1 MKFEMVNLFYIEF
14 VICNKKFNFGKIM
27 ENNGLFVCVKV
38 VIWGKNKLLW
48 KVFMN
53 FRNEICI
60 LKFNKWNEFV
70 MKCGSR

>member
-38 VIWGKNKLLW
+38 VI
-48 KVFMN
+48 
-53 FRNEICI
+53 
-60 LKFNKWNEFV
+60 
-70 MKCGSR
+70 